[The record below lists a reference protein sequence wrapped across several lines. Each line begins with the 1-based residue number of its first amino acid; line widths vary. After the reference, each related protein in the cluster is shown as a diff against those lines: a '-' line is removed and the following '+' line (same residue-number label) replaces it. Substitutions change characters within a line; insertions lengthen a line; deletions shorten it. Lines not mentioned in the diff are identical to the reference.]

1 MADQE
6 VSAGMKRLPDWE
18 LRLSDLVG
26 QRLAEPFVWGVNDC
40 VLFAADGIAAMT
52 GIDPVADLRGQWA
65 SRGEAVRVIARLG
78 GLPAAVAA
86 LGLEPVAPLFAQRG
100 DLVLHR
106 RDGTDALALC
116 LGNQLAGPS
125 DSGLLFFGLENGV
138 QAWRV
143 G

>member
-6 VSAGMKRLPDWE
+6 VSAGMRRLPDWE
-18 LRLSDLVG
+18 QHLSDLVG
-26 QRLAEPFVWGVNDC
+26 QRLSTPFAWGSNDC

-52 GIDPVADLRGQWA
+52 GVDPAGSLRGQWA
-65 SRGEAVRVIARLG
+65 GRGEAVRVIARLG
-78 GLPAAVAA
+78 GLAAAVDT
-86 LGLEPVAPLFAQRG
+86 LGMDPIGPLFAQRG